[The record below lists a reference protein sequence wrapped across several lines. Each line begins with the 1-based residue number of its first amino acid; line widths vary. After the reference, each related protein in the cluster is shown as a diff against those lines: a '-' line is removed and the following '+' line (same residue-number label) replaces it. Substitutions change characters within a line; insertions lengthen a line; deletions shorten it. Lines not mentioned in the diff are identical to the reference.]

1 MISNV
6 RKSIGSRRGDGSVCE
21 ADGTTHIGSDLS
33 RQETVTGSETSD
45 STTKRIDFG
54 DSNRSSAVP
63 AVHGTPFSQED
74 LNLAMKRTR
83 LDVSV

>member
-1 MISNV
+1 MT
-6 RKSIGSRRGDGSVCE
+6 
-21 ADGTTHIGSDLS
+21 AAGSD
-33 RQETVTGSETSD
+33 TSD
-45 STTKRIDFG
+45 PMTKRIDFG
-54 DSNRSSAVP
+54 DTNGPRAVP